1 MLHQLM
7 NWLNGKAQ
15 RVVIVRYWAVISGM
29 KFNKGKYKVP
39 HLGWST
45 AKTQAQPGKQMAE
58 EQLCGKGPGGVSA
71 SRLRMSQ

>member
-1 MLHQLM
+1 M

-39 HLGWST
+39 HVGWST
-45 AKTQAQPGKQMAE
+45 AKTQAQPGKQMAV
-58 EQLCGKGPGGVSA
+58 GKDLGVSVPVG
-71 SRLRMSQ
+71 SE